1 MKKCIRKGALSLF
14 KEVLYIIMRFIT
26 TCLFIVSLL
35 CATGMKAQ
43 VSNIRQDFIDFGF
56 PRYEHCSMKILPGA
70 KVKFQDL
77 EQSISKAKHYIHIEY
92 YKWYNDSIG
101 RHVLDA
107 LAKAAGRGVKVRI
120 LYDAFGCS
128 GKEPDVNEDF
138 IAHYRS
144 LGLDIVGWDPMRFPY
159 INHALHRLHRKMV
172 VIDGRMVYT
181 GGLNVADYY
190 IHGKPEI
197 GKWAD
202 MHARLE
208 GPIVDGYQRLFA
220 DMWYKETGEYLDSMA
235 YRSPEAHL
243 YAGMQGGYEAFVVDR
258 EPGKKSARIRQSYI
272 SCLDNAQNRVRIIN
286 PYVILVSSVR
296 KALRRCIERG
306 VEVEILL
313 GHKGDHLISEVSTA
327 REIYNLARRGA
338 KVWLCMECFHHDKV
352 LIVDDELCSVGTA
365 NLDARSLSFD
375 YEVNAYFFSPGYCR
389 QLNEYFNHH
398 KRCAVM
404 LTEDNWKE
412 LYPRSKRRLGWWT
425 KGIRGIL

>member
-1 MKKCIRKGALSLF
+1 
-14 KEVLYIIMRFIT
+14 MRILA
-26 TCLFIVSLL
+26 TCLFILSLL

-43 VSNIRQDFIDFGF
+43 VSKIRQDFIGFGF
-56 PRYEHCSMKILPGA
+56 PRYEHCTMKILPGA
-70 KVKFQDL
+70 KEKFQDL
-77 EQSISKAKHYIHIEY
+77 EPAISQAKHYIHIEY

-101 RHVLDA
+101 RHLLDA
-107 LAKAAGRGVKVRI
+107 LAKAAQRGVKVRI

-128 GKEPDVNEDF
+128 GKEPNVTDDF
-138 IAHYRS
+138 ISRYRS
-144 LGLDIVGWDPMRFPY
+144 LGLNLVGWDPMRFPY

-181 GGLNVADYY
+181 GGLNIADYY

-208 GPIVDGYQRLFA
+208 GPIVDEYQRLFA
-220 DMWYKETGEYLDSMA
+220 DMWYRETGEYLDSVA

-243 YAGMQGGYEAFVVDR
+243 YDESKEGYEAFVVDR

-272 SCLDNAQNRVRIIN
+272 SCLDNAQKRVRIIN

-313 GHKGDHLISEVSTA
+313 GHKGDNLISEVSTA
-327 REIYNLARRGA
+327 REIYNLARCGA
-338 KVWLCMECFHHDKV
+338 KVWLCQECFHHDKV
-352 LIVDDELCSVGTA
+352 MIVDDSLCTVGTA

-375 YEVNAYFFSPGYCR
+375 YEVNAYFFSPEYCS

-398 KRCAVM
+398 MHSAVM

>member
-1 MKKCIRKGALSLF
+1 
-14 KEVLYIIMRFIT
+14 MRFIA
-26 TCLFIVSLL
+26 TCLFLVSML
-35 CATGMKAQ
+35 CTTSMKAQ
-43 VSNIRQDFIDFGF
+43 VSNIRQDFINFGF
-56 PRYEHCSMKILPGA
+56 PRCEHCSMKILPGA

-77 EQSISKAKHYIHIEY
+77 EPAISKAKHYIHIEY

-101 RHVLDA
+101 RHILDE
-107 LAKAAGRGVKVRI
+107 LVRAAQRGVKVRI

-128 GKEPDVNEDF
+128 GEEPDVNDDF

-144 LGLDIVGWDPMRFPY
+144 LGLDLVGWDPMRFPY
-159 INHALHRLHRKMV
+159 VNHALHRLHRKMV

-181 GGLNVADYY
+181 GGLNIADYY

-208 GPIVDGYQRLFA
+208 GPIVDEYQRLFA
-220 DMWYKETGEYLDSMA
+220 DMWYKETGEYLDSLA

-243 YAGMQGGYEAFVVDR
+243 YDKLKEGYEAFVVDR

-272 SCLDNAQNRVRIIN
+272 SCLDNAQERVRIIN

-313 GHKGDHLISEVSTA
+313 GHKGDNLISEVSTA

-338 KVWLCMECFHHDKV
+338 KVWLCKECFHHDKV
-352 LIVDDELCSVGTA
+352 MIVDDELCTVGTA

-375 YEVNAYFFSPGYCR
+375 YEVNAYFFSPEYCR
-389 QLNEYFNHH
+389 QLNEYFNQHL
-398 KRCAVM
+398 CSAVM
-404 LTEDNWKE
+404 LTDQNWKE

>member
-1 MKKCIRKGALSLF
+1 
-14 KEVLYIIMRFIT
+14 MRILA
-26 TCLFIVSLL
+26 TCLFILSLL

-43 VSNIRQDFIDFGF
+43 VSKIRQDFIGFGF
-56 PRYEHCSMKILPGA
+56 PRYEHCTMKNLPGA
-70 KVKFQDL
+70 KEKFQDL
-77 EQSISKAKHYIHIEY
+77 EPAISQAKHYIHIEY

-101 RHVLDA
+101 RHLLDA
-107 LAKAAGRGVKVRI
+107 LARAAQRGVKVRI

-128 GKEPDVNEDF
+128 GKDPNVTDDF
-138 IAHYRS
+138 ISRYRS
-144 LGLDIVGWDPMRFPY
+144 LGLDLVGWDPMRFPY

-181 GGLNVADYY
+181 GGLNIADYY

-208 GPIVDGYQRLFA
+208 GPIVDEYQRLFA
-220 DMWYKETGEYLDSMA
+220 DMWYKETGEYLDSLA
-235 YRSPEAHL
+235 YRSPDAHL
-243 YAGMQGGYEAFVVDR
+243 YDESKEGYEAFVVDR

-272 SCLDNAQNRVRIIN
+272 SCLDNAQERVRIIN

-313 GHKGDHLISEVSTA
+313 GPKGDNLISEVSTA

-338 KVWLCMECFHHDKV
+338 KVWLCRECFHHDKV
-352 LIVDDELCSVGTA
+352 MIVDDSLCTVGTA

-375 YEVNAYFFSPGYCR
+375 YEVNAYFFSPEYCR
-389 QLNEYFNHH
+389 QLNEYFNLH

>member
-1 MKKCIRKGALSLF
+1 
-14 KEVLYIIMRFIT
+14 MRFIA
-26 TCLFIVSLL
+26 TCLFVVSML
-35 CATGMKAQ
+35 CTTSMKAQ
-43 VSNIRQDFIDFGF
+43 VANIRQDFINFGF

-77 EQSISKAKHYIHIEY
+77 EPAISKAKHYIHIEY

-101 RHVLDA
+101 RHILDE
-107 LAKAAGRGVKVRI
+107 LVRAAQRGVQVRI

-128 GKEPDVNEDF
+128 GEEPDVTDDF

-144 LGLDIVGWDPMRFPY
+144 QGLDLVGWDPMRFPY
-159 INHALHRLHRKMV
+159 VNHALHRLHRKMV

-181 GGLNVADYY
+181 GGLNIADYY

-208 GPIVDGYQRLFA
+208 GPIVDEYQRLFA

-243 YAGMQGGYEAFVVDR
+243 YDKLKEGYEAFVVDR

-272 SCLDNAQNRVRIIN
+272 SCLDNAQERVRIIN

-313 GHKGDHLISEVSTA
+313 GHKGDNLISEVSTA

-338 KVWLCMECFHHDKV
+338 KVWLCKECFHHDKV
-352 LIVDDELCSVGTA
+352 MIVDDELCTVGTA

-375 YEVNAYFFSPGYCR
+375 YEVNAYFFSPEYCR
-389 QLNEYFNHH
+389 QLNEYFNQHL
-398 KRCAVM
+398 RSAVM
-404 LTEDNWKE
+404 LTEQNWKE

>member
-1 MKKCIRKGALSLF
+1 
-14 KEVLYIIMRFIT
+14 MRFIA
-26 TCLFIVSLL
+26 TCLFVVSML
-35 CATGMKAQ
+35 CTTSMKAQ
-43 VSNIRQDFIDFGF
+43 VSNIRQDFINFGF

-77 EQSISKAKHYIHIEY
+77 EPAISKAKHYIHIEY

-101 RHVLDA
+101 RHILDE
-107 LAKAAGRGVKVRI
+107 LVRAAQRGVKVRI

-128 GKEPDVNEDF
+128 GEAPDVNDDF

-144 LGLDIVGWDPMRFPY
+144 LGLDLVGWDPMRFPY
-159 INHALHRLHRKMV
+159 VNHALHRLHRKMV

-181 GGLNVADYY
+181 GGLNIADYY

-202 MHARLE
+202 MHARFE
-208 GPIVDGYQRLFA
+208 GPIVDEYQRLFA
-220 DMWYKETGEYLDSMA
+220 DMWYKETGEYLDSLA

-243 YAGMQGGYEAFVVDR
+243 YDKLKEGYEAFVVDR

-272 SCLDNAQNRVRIIN
+272 SCLDNAQERVRIIN

-313 GHKGDHLISEVSTA
+313 GHKGDNLISEVSTA

-338 KVWLCMECFHHDKV
+338 KVWLCKECFHHDKV
-352 LIVDDELCSVGTA
+352 MIVDDELCTVGTA

-375 YEVNAYFFSPGYCR
+375 YEVNAYFFSPEYCR
-389 QLNEYFNHH
+389 QLNEYFNLHM
-398 KRCAVM
+398 RTAVM

-412 LYPRSKRRLGWWT
+412 LYPRAKRRLGWWT

>member
-1 MKKCIRKGALSLF
+1 MFC
-14 KEVLYIIMRFIT
+14 T
-26 TCLFIVSLL
+26 TGL
-35 CATGMKAQ
+35 KAQ
-43 VSNIRQDFIDFGF
+43 ISNIRQDFINFGF

-77 EQSISKAKHYIHIEY
+77 EPAISKAKHYIHIEY

-101 RHVLDA
+101 RHMLDVLADA
-107 LAKAAGRGVKVRI
+107 AARGVKVRI

-128 GKEPDVNEDF
+128 GEEPNVTDEF
-138 IAHYRS
+138 IASYRS
-144 LGLDIVGWDPMRFPY
+144 RGLDLVGWDPMRFPY

-181 GGLNVADYY
+181 GGLNIADYY
-190 IHGKPEI
+190 IHGKPEL
-197 GKWAD
+197 GKWGD

-208 GPIVDGYQRLFA
+208 GPIVDEYQRLFA
-220 DMWYKETGEYLDSMA
+220 NMWYKETGEYLDSLA

-243 YAGMQGGYEAFVVDR
+243 YDDLQGGYEAFVVDR
-258 EPGKKSARIRQSYI
+258 EPGRKSARIRQSYI
-272 SCLDNAQNRVRIIN
+272 SCLDNAQKRVRIIN

-313 GHKGDHLISEVSTA
+313 GHKGDNLISEVSTA

-338 KVWLCMECFHHDKV
+338 KVWLCRECFHHDKV
-352 LIVDDELCSVGTA
+352 MIVDDSLCTVGTA
-365 NLDARSLSFD
+365 NLDARSLSYD
-375 YEVNAYFFSPGYCR
+375 YEVNAYYFSPEYCQ

-398 KRCAVM
+398 KVSAVM

-412 LYPRSKRRLGWWT
+412 LYPRAKRRLGWWT

>member
-1 MKKCIRKGALSLF
+1 
-14 KEVLYIIMRFIT
+14 MRFIA
-26 TCLFIVSLL
+26 TCLFVVSML
-35 CATGMKAQ
+35 CTTSMKAQ
-43 VSNIRQDFIDFGF
+43 VSNIRQDFINFGF

-77 EQSISKAKHYIHIEY
+77 EPAISKAKHYIHIEY

-101 RHVLDA
+101 RHILDE
-107 LAKAAGRGVKVRI
+107 LVKAAQRGVKVRI

-128 GKEPDVNEDF
+128 GEEPDVNDDF

-144 LGLDIVGWDPMRFPY
+144 RGLDLVGWDPMRFPY
-159 INHALHRLHRKMV
+159 VNHALHRLHRKMV

-181 GGLNVADYY
+181 GGLNIADYY

-208 GPIVDGYQRLFA
+208 GPIVDEYQRLFA
-220 DMWYKETGEYLDSMA
+220 DMWYKETGEYLDSLA

-243 YAGMQGGYEAFVVDR
+243 YDKLKEGYEAFVVDR

-272 SCLDNAQNRVRIIN
+272 SCLDNAQERVRIIN

-313 GHKGDHLISEVSTA
+313 GHKGDNLISEVSTA

-338 KVWLCMECFHHDKV
+338 KVWLCKECFHHDKV
-352 LIVDDELCSVGTA
+352 MIVDDELCTVGTA

-375 YEVNAYFFSPGYCR
+375 YEVNAYFFSPEYCR
-389 QLNEYFNHH
+389 QLNEYFNQHL
-398 KRCAVM
+398 CSAVM

-412 LYPRSKRRLGWWT
+412 LYPRAKRRLGWWT

>member
-1 MKKCIRKGALSLF
+1 
-14 KEVLYIIMRFIT
+14 MRFIA
-26 TCLFIVSLL
+26 TCLFVVSML
-35 CATGMKAQ
+35 CTISMKAQ
-43 VSNIRQDFIDFGF
+43 VSNIRQDFINFGF

-77 EQSISKAKHYIHIEY
+77 EPAISKAKHYIHIEY

-101 RHVLDA
+101 RHILDE
-107 LAKAAGRGVKVRI
+107 LVRAAQRGVKVRI

-128 GKEPDVNEDF
+128 GEEPDVNDDF

-144 LGLDIVGWDPMRFPY
+144 LGLDLVGWDPMRFPY

-181 GGLNVADYY
+181 GGLNIADYY

-208 GPIVDGYQRLFA
+208 GPIVDEYQRLFA
-220 DMWYKETGEYLDSMA
+220 DMWYKETGEYLDSLA

-243 YAGMQGGYEAFVVDR
+243 YDKLKEGYEAFVVDR

-272 SCLDNAQNRVRIIN
+272 SCLDNAQERVRIIN

-313 GHKGDHLISEVSTA
+313 GHKGDNLISEVSTA

-338 KVWLCMECFHHDKV
+338 KVWLCKECFHHDKV
-352 LIVDDELCSVGTA
+352 MIVDDELCTVGTA

-375 YEVNAYFFSPGYCR
+375 YEVNAYFFSPEYCR
-389 QLNEYFNHH
+389 QLNEYFNQHL
-398 KRCAVM
+398 RSAVM
-404 LTEDNWKE
+404 LTEQNWKE

>member
-1 MKKCIRKGALSLF
+1 
-14 KEVLYIIMRFIT
+14 MRFIA
-26 TCLFIVSLL
+26 TCLFVVSML
-35 CATGMKAQ
+35 CTISMKAQ
-43 VSNIRQDFIDFGF
+43 VSNIRQDFINFGF

-77 EQSISKAKHYIHIEY
+77 EPAISKAKHYIHIEY

-101 RHVLDA
+101 RHILDE
-107 LAKAAGRGVKVRI
+107 LVRAAQRGVKVRI

-128 GKEPDVNEDF
+128 GEEPDVNDDF

-144 LGLDIVGWDPMRFPY
+144 RGLDLVGWDPMRFPY
-159 INHALHRLHRKMV
+159 VNHALHRLHRKMV

-181 GGLNVADYY
+181 GGLNIADYY

-208 GPIVDGYQRLFA
+208 GPIVDEYQRLFA
-220 DMWYKETGEYLDSMA
+220 DMWYKETGEYLDSLA
-235 YRSPEAHL
+235 YRSPEVHL
-243 YAGMQGGYEAFVVDR
+243 YDKLKEGYEAFVVDR

-272 SCLDNAQNRVRIIN
+272 SCLDNAQERVRIIN

-313 GHKGDHLISEVSTA
+313 GHKGDNLISEVSTA

-338 KVWLCMECFHHDKV
+338 KVWLCKECFHHDKV
-352 LIVDDELCSVGTA
+352 MIVDDELCTVGTA

-375 YEVNAYFFSPGYCR
+375 YEVNAYFFSPEYCR
-389 QLNEYFNHH
+389 QLNEYFNQHL
-398 KRCAVM
+398 RSAVM
-404 LTEDNWKE
+404 LTEQNWKE

>member
-1 MKKCIRKGALSLF
+1 
-14 KEVLYIIMRFIT
+14 MRILA
-26 TCLFIVSLL
+26 TCLFILSLL
-35 CATGMKAQ
+35 CVTGMKAQ
-43 VSNIRQDFIDFGF
+43 VSKIRQDFIGFGF
-56 PRYEHCSMKILPGA
+56 PRYEHCTMKILPGA
-70 KVKFQDL
+70 KEKFKDL
-77 EQSISKAKHYIHIEY
+77 EPAISQAKHYIHIEY

-101 RHVLDA
+101 RHLLDA
-107 LAKAAGRGVKVRI
+107 LAKAAQREVKVRI

-128 GKEPDVNEDF
+128 GKDPNVTDDF
-138 IAHYRS
+138 ISRYRS
-144 LGLDIVGWDPMRFPY
+144 LGLDLVGWDPMRFPY

-181 GGLNVADYY
+181 GGLNIADYY
-190 IHGKPEI
+190 IHGKPEL

-208 GPIVDGYQRLFA
+208 GPIVDEYQRLFA
-220 DMWYKETGEYLDSMA
+220 DMWYKETGEYLDSLA
-235 YRSPEAHL
+235 YRSPDAHL
-243 YAGMQGGYEAFVVDR
+243 YDELHEGYEAFVVDR
-258 EPGKKSARIRQSYI
+258 EPGRKSARIRQSYI
-272 SCLDNAQNRVRIIN
+272 SCLDNAQERVRIIN

-313 GHKGDHLISEVSTA
+313 GHKGDNLISEVSTA
-327 REIYNLARRGA
+327 REIYSLARRGA
-338 KVWLCMECFHHDKV
+338 KVWLCRECFHHDKV
-352 LIVDDELCSVGTA
+352 MIVDDSLCTVGTA

-375 YEVNAYFFSPGYCR
+375 YEVNAYFFSPEYCR

>member
-1 MKKCIRKGALSLF
+1 
-14 KEVLYIIMRFIT
+14 MRFIA
-26 TCLFIVSLL
+26 TCLFLVSML
-35 CATGMKAQ
+35 CTTSMKAQ
-43 VSNIRQDFIDFGF
+43 VSNIRQDFINFGF

-77 EQSISKAKHYIHIEY
+77 EPAISKAKHYIHIEY

-101 RHVLDA
+101 RHILDE
-107 LAKAAGRGVKVRI
+107 LVKAAQRGVKVRI

-128 GKEPDVNEDF
+128 GEEPDVNDDF

-144 LGLDIVGWDPMRFPY
+144 RGLDLVGWDPMRFPY
-159 INHALHRLHRKMV
+159 VNHALHRLHRKMV

-181 GGLNVADYY
+181 GGLNIADYY

-208 GPIVDGYQRLFA
+208 GPIVDEYQRLFA
-220 DMWYKETGEYLDSMA
+220 DMWYKETGEYLDSLA

-243 YAGMQGGYEAFVVDR
+243 YDKLKEGYEAFVVDR

-272 SCLDNAQNRVRIIN
+272 SCLDNAQERVRIIN

-313 GHKGDHLISEVSTA
+313 GHKGDNLISEVSTA

-338 KVWLCMECFHHDKV
+338 KVWLCKECFHHDKV
-352 LIVDDELCSVGTA
+352 MIVDDELCTVGTA

-375 YEVNAYFFSPGYCR
+375 YEVNAYFFSPEYCR
-389 QLNEYFNHH
+389 QLNEYFNLHM
-398 KRCAVM
+398 RTAVM

-412 LYPRSKRRLGWWT
+412 LYPRAKRRLGWWT

>member
-1 MKKCIRKGALSLF
+1 
-14 KEVLYIIMRFIT
+14 MRFIA
-26 TCLFIVSLL
+26 TCLFLVSML
-35 CATGMKAQ
+35 CTTSMKAQ
-43 VSNIRQDFIDFGF
+43 VSNIRQDFINFGF

-77 EQSISKAKHYIHIEY
+77 EPAISKAKHYIHIEY

-101 RHVLDA
+101 RHILDE
-107 LAKAAGRGVKVRI
+107 LVRAAQRGVKVRI

-128 GKEPDVNEDF
+128 GEEPDVNDDF

-144 LGLDIVGWDPMRFPY
+144 LGLDLVGWDPMRFPY
-159 INHALHRLHRKMV
+159 VNHALHRLHRKMV

-181 GGLNVADYY
+181 GGLNIADYY

-208 GPIVDGYQRLFA
+208 GPIVDEYQRLFA
-220 DMWYKETGEYLDSMA
+220 DMWYKETGEYLDSLA

-243 YAGMQGGYEAFVVDR
+243 YDKLKEGYEAFVVDR

-272 SCLDNAQNRVRIIN
+272 SCLDNAQERVRIIN

-313 GHKGDHLISEVSTA
+313 GHKGDNLISEVSTA

-338 KVWLCMECFHHDKV
+338 KVWLCKECFHHDKV
-352 LIVDDELCSVGTA
+352 MIVDDELCTVGTA

-375 YEVNAYFFSPGYCR
+375 YEVNAYFFSPEYCR
-389 QLNEYFNHH
+389 QLNEYFNLHM
-398 KRCAVM
+398 RTAVM

>member
-1 MKKCIRKGALSLF
+1 
-14 KEVLYIIMRFIT
+14 MRILA
-26 TCLFIVSLL
+26 TCLFILSLL

-43 VSNIRQDFIDFGF
+43 VSKIRQDFIDFGF
-56 PRYEHCSMKILPGA
+56 PRYEHCTMKILPGA
-70 KVKFQDL
+70 KEKFKDL
-77 EQSISKAKHYIHIEY
+77 EPAISQAKHYIHIEY

-101 RHVLDA
+101 RHLLDA
-107 LAKAAGRGVKVRI
+107 LAKAAQRGVKVRI

-128 GKEPDVNEDF
+128 GKEPNVTDDF
-138 IAHYRS
+138 ISRYRS
-144 LGLDIVGWDPMRFPY
+144 QGLDLVGWDPMRFPY

-181 GGLNVADYY
+181 GGLNIADYY
-190 IHGKPEI
+190 IHGKPEL

-208 GPIVDGYQRLFA
+208 GPIVDEYQRLFA
-220 DMWYKETGEYLDSMA
+220 DMWYRETGEYLDSLA
-235 YRSPEAHL
+235 YRSPDAHL
-243 YAGMQGGYEAFVVDR
+243 YDESKEGYEAFVVDR

-272 SCLDNAQNRVRIIN
+272 SCLDNAQKRVRIIN

-313 GHKGDHLISEVSTA
+313 GHKGDNLISEVSTA
-327 REIYNLARRGA
+327 REIYSLARRGA
-338 KVWLCMECFHHDKV
+338 KVWLCRECFHHDKV
-352 LIVDDELCSVGTA
+352 MIVDDSLCTVGTA

-375 YEVNAYFFSPGYCR
+375 YEVNAYFFSPEYCR

>member
-1 MKKCIRKGALSLF
+1 
-14 KEVLYIIMRFIT
+14 MRILA
-26 TCLFIVSLL
+26 TCLFILSLL

-43 VSNIRQDFIDFGF
+43 VSKIRQDFIGFGF
-56 PRYEHCSMKILPGA
+56 PRYEQCSMKILPGA
-70 KVKFQDL
+70 KEKFKDL
-77 EQSISKAKHYIHIEY
+77 EPAISQAKHYIHIEY

-101 RHVLDA
+101 RHLLDA
-107 LAKAAGRGVKVRI
+107 LAKAAQRGVKVRI

-128 GKEPDVNEDF
+128 GKEPNVTDDF
-138 IAHYRS
+138 ISRYRS
-144 LGLDIVGWDPMRFPY
+144 LGLDLVGWDPMRFPY

-181 GGLNVADYY
+181 GGLNIADYY
-190 IHGKPEI
+190 IHGKPEL

-208 GPIVDGYQRLFA
+208 GPIVDEYQRLFA
-220 DMWYKETGEYLDSMA
+220 DMWYRETGEYLDSLA
-235 YRSPEAHL
+235 YRSPDAHL
-243 YAGMQGGYEAFVVDR
+243 YDESKEGYEAFVVDR
-258 EPGKKSARIRQSYI
+258 EPGRKSARIRQSYI
-272 SCLDNAQNRVRIIN
+272 SCLDNAQKRVRIIN

-313 GHKGDHLISEVSTA
+313 GHKGDNLISEVSTA

-338 KVWLCMECFHHDKV
+338 KVWLCRECFHHDKV
-352 LIVDDELCSVGTA
+352 MIVDDSLCTVGTA

-375 YEVNAYFFSPGYCR
+375 YEVNAYFFSPEYCR

-404 LTEDNWKE
+404 LSEDNWKE

>member
-1 MKKCIRKGALSLF
+1 M
-14 KEVLYIIMRFIT
+14 YIIMRILA
-26 TCLFIVSLL
+26 TCLFILSLL

-43 VSNIRQDFIDFGF
+43 VSKIRQDFIDFGF

-101 RHVLDA
+101 RHLLDA
-107 LAKAAGRGVKVRI
+107 LAKAAQRGVKVRI

-128 GKEPDVNEDF
+128 GKEPNVTDDF
-138 IAHYRS
+138 ISRYRS
-144 LGLDIVGWDPMRFPY
+144 QGLDLVGWDPMRFPY

-181 GGLNVADYY
+181 GGLNIADYY
-190 IHGKPEI
+190 IHGKPEL

-208 GPIVDGYQRLFA
+208 GPIVDEYQRLFA
-220 DMWYKETGEYLDSMA
+220 DMWYRETGEYLDSLA
-235 YRSPEAHL
+235 YRSPDAHL
-243 YAGMQGGYEAFVVDR
+243 YDESKEGYEAFVVDR

-272 SCLDNAQNRVRIIN
+272 SCLDNAQKRVRIIN

-313 GHKGDHLISEVSTA
+313 GHKGDNLISEVSTA

-338 KVWLCMECFHHDKV
+338 KVWLCQECFHHDKV
-352 LIVDDELCSVGTA
+352 MIVDDSLCTVGTA

-375 YEVNAYFFSPGYCR
+375 YEVNAYFFSPKYCS

-398 KRCAVM
+398 QHTAVM

>member
-1 MKKCIRKGALSLF
+1 MYMF
-14 KEVLYIIMRFIT
+14 
-26 TCLFIVSLL
+26 
-35 CATGMKAQ
+35 CATGMMAQ
-43 VSNIRQDFIDFGF
+43 VSEIRQDFIDFGF
-56 PRYEHCSMKILPGA
+56 PRYEHCTMKVLPGGG
-70 KVKFQDL
+70 VKFQDL
-77 EQSISKAKHYIHIEY
+77 ELAISKAKHYIHVEY

-101 RHVLDA
+101 RLLLDEFV
-107 LAKAAGRGVKVRI
+107 KATQRGVKVRI
-120 LYDAFGCS
+120 LYDAFGSS
-128 GKEPDVNEDF
+128 GKGPNVTDEF

-144 LGLDIVGWDPMRFPY
+144 LGLKLVGWDPMRFPY

-181 GGLNVADYY
+181 GGLNIADYY
-190 IHGKPEI
+190 IHGKPEL
-197 GKWAD
+197 GKWGD

-208 GPIVDGYQRLFA
+208 GPIVDEYQRLFA
-220 DMWYKETGEYLDSMA
+220 DMWYKETGEYLDSLA

-243 YAGMQGGYEAFVVDR
+243 YADMPGGYEAFVVDR

-272 SCLDNAQNRVRIIN
+272 SCLDNAQKRVRIIN

-313 GHKGDHLISEVSTA
+313 GHKGDNLISEVSTA
-327 REIYNLARRGA
+327 REVYNLARRGA
-338 KVWLCMECFHHDKV
+338 KVWLCRECFHHDKV
-352 LIVDDELCSVGTA
+352 MIVDDSLCTVGTA
-365 NLDARSLSFD
+365 NLDARSLSYD
-375 YEVNAYFFSPGYCR
+375 YEVNAYYFSPEYCQ

-398 KRCAVM
+398 KVSAVM

-412 LYPRSKRRLGWWT
+412 LYPRAKRRLGWWT

>member
-1 MKKCIRKGALSLF
+1 MRTLIALFFL
-14 KEVLYIIMRFIT
+14 LILQNTIT
-26 TCLFIVSLL
+26 L
-35 CATGMKAQ
+35 KAQ
-43 VSNIRQDFIDFGF
+43 VSCIKQDFISYGF
-56 PRYEHCSMKILPGA
+56 PKYEHCSMKILPGA
-70 KVKFQDL
+70 KAKLQDL
-77 EQSISKAKHYIHIEY
+77 EEAISKAKHHIHIEY

-101 RHVLDA
+101 RHMLDE
-107 LAKAAGRGVKVRI
+107 LAKATNRNVKVRI

-128 GKEPDVNEDF
+128 GKDPNVTEEF
-138 IAHYRS
+138 INHYRS
-144 LGLDIVGWDPMRFPY
+144 LGLELVGFDPMRFPY
-159 INHALHRLHRKMV
+159 VNHALHRLHRKMV
-172 VIDGRMVYT
+172 IIDGRMVYT
-181 GGLNVADYY
+181 GGLNIADYY

-220 DMWYKETGEYLDSMA
+220 DMWYKETGEYLDSVA
-235 YRSPEAHL
+235 YKSPDAHL
-243 YAGMQGGYEAFVVDR
+243 YDKLQEGYEAFVVDR

-272 SCLDNAQNRVRIIN
+272 SCLDNAQRRVRIIN

-296 KALRRCIERG
+296 KALRECIERG

-313 GHKGDHLISEVSTA
+313 GHKGDNLISEVSTA

-338 KVWLCMECFHHDKV
+338 KVWLCKECFHHDKV
-352 LIVDDELCSVGTA
+352 MIVDDSLCTVGTA

-375 YEVNAYFFSPGYCR
+375 YEVNAYFFSPEYCS

-398 KRCAVM
+398 QNSAVM

>member
-1 MKKCIRKGALSLF
+1 
-14 KEVLYIIMRFIT
+14 MRILA
-26 TCLFIVSLL
+26 TCLFILSLL

-43 VSNIRQDFIDFGF
+43 VSKIRQDFIGFGF

-70 KVKFQDL
+70 KEKFKDL
-77 EQSISKAKHYIHIEY
+77 EPAISQAKHYIHIEY

-101 RHVLDA
+101 RHLLDA
-107 LAKAAGRGVKVRI
+107 LAKAAQRGVKVRI

-128 GKEPDVNEDF
+128 GKDPNVTDDF
-138 IAHYRS
+138 ISRYRS
-144 LGLDIVGWDPMRFPY
+144 LGLDLVGWDPMRFPY

-181 GGLNVADYY
+181 GGLNIADYY
-190 IHGKPEI
+190 IHGKPEL

-202 MHARLE
+202 MHARLK
-208 GPIVDGYQRLFA
+208 GPIVDEYQRLFA
-220 DMWYKETGEYLDSMA
+220 DMWYRETGEYLDSLA
-235 YRSPEAHL
+235 YRSPDAHL
-243 YAGMQGGYEAFVVDR
+243 YDESKEGYEAFVVDR
-258 EPGKKSARIRQSYI
+258 EPGRKSARIRQSYI
-272 SCLDNAQNRVRIIN
+272 SCLDNAQKRVRIIN

-313 GHKGDHLISEVSTA
+313 GHKGDNLISEVSTA

-338 KVWLCMECFHHDKV
+338 KVWLCKECFHHDKV
-352 LIVDDELCSVGTA
+352 MIVDDSLCTVGTA

-375 YEVNAYFFSPGYCR
+375 YEVNAYFFSPEYCR
-389 QLNEYFNHH
+389 QLNDYFNHH

>member
-1 MKKCIRKGALSLF
+1 
-14 KEVLYIIMRFIT
+14 MRFIA
-26 TCLFIVSLL
+26 TCLFVVSML
-35 CATGMKAQ
+35 CTTSMKAQ
-43 VSNIRQDFIDFGF
+43 VSNIRQDFINFGF

-77 EQSISKAKHYIHIEY
+77 EPAISKAKHYIHIEY

-101 RHVLDA
+101 RHMLDE
-107 LAKAAGRGVKVRI
+107 LVKAAQRGVKVRI

-128 GKEPDVNEDF
+128 GEEPDVNDDF

-144 LGLDIVGWDPMRFPY
+144 LGLDLVGWDPMRFPY
-159 INHALHRLHRKMV
+159 VNHALHRLHRKMV

-181 GGLNVADYY
+181 GGLNIADYY

-208 GPIVDGYQRLFA
+208 GPIVDEYQRLFA
-220 DMWYKETGEYLDSMA
+220 DMWYKETGEYLDSLA

-243 YAGMQGGYEAFVVDR
+243 YDKLKEGYEAFVVDR

-272 SCLDNAQNRVRIIN
+272 SCLDNAQERVRIIN
-286 PYVILVSSVR
+286 PYAILVSSVR

-313 GHKGDHLISEVSTA
+313 GHKGDNLISEVSTA

-338 KVWLCMECFHHDKV
+338 KVWLCKECFHHDKV
-352 LIVDDELCSVGTA
+352 MIVDDELCTVGTA

-375 YEVNAYFFSPGYCR
+375 YEVNAYFFSPEYCR
-389 QLNEYFNHH
+389 QLNEYFNLHM
-398 KRCAVM
+398 RTAVM

-412 LYPRSKRRLGWWT
+412 LYPRAKRRLGWWT

>member
-1 MKKCIRKGALSLF
+1 
-14 KEVLYIIMRFIT
+14 MRLIATCFFVVSMLCT
-26 TCLFIVSLL
+26 TS
-35 CATGMKAQ
+35 MKAQ
-43 VSNIRQDFIDFGF
+43 VSNIRQDFINFGF

-77 EQSISKAKHYIHIEY
+77 EPAISKAKHYIHIEY

-101 RHVLDA
+101 RHILDE
-107 LAKAAGRGVKVRI
+107 LVRAAQRGVKVRI

-128 GKEPDVNEDF
+128 GEEPDVNDDF

-144 LGLDIVGWDPMRFPY
+144 RGLDLVGWDPMRFPY
-159 INHALHRLHRKMV
+159 VNHALHRLHRKMV

-181 GGLNVADYY
+181 GGLNIADYY

-208 GPIVDGYQRLFA
+208 GPIVDEYQRLFA
-220 DMWYKETGEYLDSMA
+220 DMWYKETGEYLDSLA

-243 YAGMQGGYEAFVVDR
+243 YDKLKEGYEAFVVDR

-272 SCLDNAQNRVRIIN
+272 SCLDNAQERVRIIN

-313 GHKGDHLISEVSTA
+313 GHKGDNLISEVSTA

-338 KVWLCMECFHHDKV
+338 KVWLCQECFHHDKV
-352 LIVDDELCSVGTA
+352 MIVDDELCTVGTA

-375 YEVNAYFFSPGYCR
+375 YEVNAYFFSPDYCR
-389 QLNEYFNHH
+389 QLNEYFNQHL
-398 KRCAVM
+398 RSAVM
-404 LTEDNWKE
+404 LTEQNWKE

>member
-1 MKKCIRKGALSLF
+1 
-14 KEVLYIIMRFIT
+14 MRFIA
-26 TCLFIVSLL
+26 TCLFILSLL

-43 VSNIRQDFIDFGF
+43 VSKIRQDFIGFGF
-56 PRYEHCSMKILPGA
+56 PRYEHCAMKILPGA
-70 KVKFQDL
+70 KEKFKDL
-77 EQSISKAKHYIHIEY
+77 EPAISQAKHYIHIEY

-101 RHVLDA
+101 RHLLDA
-107 LAKAAGRGVKVRI
+107 LAKAAQRGVKVRI

-128 GKEPDVNEDF
+128 GKDPNVTDDF
-138 IAHYRS
+138 ISRYRS
-144 LGLDIVGWDPMRFPY
+144 QGLDLVGWDPMRFPY

-181 GGLNVADYY
+181 GGLNIADYY
-190 IHGKPEI
+190 IHGKPEL

-208 GPIVDGYQRLFA
+208 GPIVDEYQRLFA
-220 DMWYKETGEYLDSMA
+220 DMWYKETGEYLDSLA
-235 YRSPEAHL
+235 YRSPDAHL
-243 YAGMQGGYEAFVVDR
+243 YNESKEGYEAFVVDR

-272 SCLDNAQNRVRIIN
+272 SCLDNAQKRVRIIN

-313 GHKGDHLISEVSTA
+313 GHKGDNLISEVSTA

-338 KVWLCMECFHHDKV
+338 KVWLCRECFHHDKV
-352 LIVDDELCSVGTA
+352 MIVDDSLCTVGTA

-375 YEVNAYFFSPGYCR
+375 YEVNAYFFSPEYCR
-389 QLNEYFNHH
+389 QLNEYFNRHMH
-398 KRCAVM
+398 SAVM

>member
-1 MKKCIRKGALSLF
+1 
-14 KEVLYIIMRFIT
+14 MRILA
-26 TCLFIVSLL
+26 TCLFILSLL

-43 VSNIRQDFIDFGF
+43 VSKIRQDFIDFGF
-56 PRYEHCSMKILPGA
+56 PRYEHCTMKILPGA
-70 KVKFQDL
+70 KEKFKDL
-77 EQSISKAKHYIHIEY
+77 EPAISQAKHYIHIEY

-101 RHVLDA
+101 RHLLDA
-107 LAKAAGRGVKVRI
+107 LARAAQRGVKVRI

-128 GKEPDVNEDF
+128 GKDPNVTDDF
-138 IAHYRS
+138 ISRYRS
-144 LGLDIVGWDPMRFPY
+144 LGLDLVGWDPMRFPY

-181 GGLNVADYY
+181 GGLNIADYY
-190 IHGKPEI
+190 IHGKPEL

-208 GPIVDGYQRLFA
+208 GPIVDEYQRLFA
-220 DMWYKETGEYLDSMA
+220 DMWYRETGEYLDSLA
-235 YRSPEAHL
+235 YRSPDAHL
-243 YAGMQGGYEAFVVDR
+243 YDESKEGYEAFVVDR

-272 SCLDNAQNRVRIIN
+272 SCLDNAQKRVRIIN

-313 GHKGDHLISEVSTA
+313 GHKGDNLISEVSTA

-338 KVWLCMECFHHDKV
+338 KVWLCRECFHHDKV
-352 LIVDDELCSVGTA
+352 MIVDDSLCTVGTA

-375 YEVNAYFFSPGYCR
+375 YEVNAYFFSPEYCS

-398 KRCAVM
+398 QHTAVM
-404 LTEDNWKE
+404 LSEDNWKE

>member
-1 MKKCIRKGALSLF
+1 MCLF
-14 KEVLYIIMRFIT
+14 KEGLYINMRFIA
-26 TCLFIVSLL
+26 TCLFVVSML
-35 CATGMKAQ
+35 CTTSMKAQ
-43 VSNIRQDFIDFGF
+43 VSNIRQDFINFGF

-77 EQSISKAKHYIHIEY
+77 EPAISKAKHYIHIEY

-101 RHVLDA
+101 RHMLDE
-107 LAKAAGRGVKVRI
+107 LVKAAQRGVKVRI

-128 GKEPDVNEDF
+128 GEEPDVNDDF

-144 LGLDIVGWDPMRFPY
+144 LGLDLVGWDPMRFPY
-159 INHALHRLHRKMV
+159 VNHALHRLHRKMV

-181 GGLNVADYY
+181 GGLNIADYY

-208 GPIVDGYQRLFA
+208 GPIVDEYQRLFA
-220 DMWYKETGEYLDSMA
+220 DMWYKETGEYLDSLA

-243 YAGMQGGYEAFVVDR
+243 YDKLKEGYEAFVVDR

-272 SCLDNAQNRVRIIN
+272 SCLDNAQERVRIIN
-286 PYVILVSSVR
+286 PYAILVSSVR

-313 GHKGDHLISEVSTA
+313 GHKGDNLISEVSTA

-338 KVWLCMECFHHDKV
+338 KVWLCKECFHHDKV
-352 LIVDDELCSVGTA
+352 MIVDDELCTVGTA

-375 YEVNAYFFSPGYCR
+375 YEVNAYFFSPEYCR
-389 QLNEYFNHH
+389 QLNEYFNLHM
-398 KRCAVM
+398 RTAVM

-412 LYPRSKRRLGWWT
+412 LYPRAKRRLGWWT

>member
-1 MKKCIRKGALSLF
+1 
-14 KEVLYIIMRFIT
+14 MRILA
-26 TCLFIVSLL
+26 TCLFILSLL

-43 VSNIRQDFIDFGF
+43 VSKIRKDFIDFGF
-56 PRYEHCSMKILPGA
+56 PRYEHCTMKILPGA
-70 KVKFQDL
+70 KEKFKDL
-77 EQSISKAKHYIHIEY
+77 EPAISQAKHYIHIEY

-101 RHVLDA
+101 RHLLDA
-107 LAKAAGRGVKVRI
+107 LAKAAQRGVKVRI

-128 GKEPDVNEDF
+128 GKDPNVTDDF
-138 IAHYRS
+138 ISRYRS
-144 LGLDIVGWDPMRFPY
+144 LGLDLVGWDPMRFPY

-181 GGLNVADYY
+181 GGLNIADYY
-190 IHGKPEI
+190 IHGKPEL

-208 GPIVDGYQRLFA
+208 GPIVDEYQRLFA
-220 DMWYKETGEYLDSMA
+220 DMWYRETGEYLDSLA

-243 YAGMQGGYEAFVVDR
+243 YNESKEGYEAFVVDR
-258 EPGKKSARIRQSYI
+258 EPGRKSARIRQSYI
-272 SCLDNAQNRVRIIN
+272 SCLDNAQERVRIIN

-306 VEVEILL
+306 VEVEVLL
-313 GHKGDHLISEVSTA
+313 GHKGDNLISEVSTA
-327 REIYNLARRGA
+327 REIYSLARRGA
-338 KVWLCMECFHHDKV
+338 KVWLCRECFHHDKV
-352 LIVDDELCSVGTA
+352 MIVDDSLCTVGTA

-375 YEVNAYFFSPGYCR
+375 YEVNAYFFSPEYCR
-389 QLNEYFNHH
+389 QLNEYFNRHMH
-398 KRCAVM
+398 SAVM

>member
-1 MKKCIRKGALSLF
+1 
-14 KEVLYIIMRFIT
+14 MRFISI
-26 TCLFIVSLL
+26 CLFLVSIL
-35 CATGMKAQ
+35 CTTSMKAQ
-43 VSNIRQDFIDFGF
+43 VSNIRQDFINFGF

-77 EQSISKAKHYIHIEY
+77 EPAISKAKHYIHIEY

-101 RHVLDA
+101 RHILDE
-107 LAKAAGRGVKVRI
+107 LVKAAQRGVNVRI

-128 GKEPDVNEDF
+128 GEEPDVNDDF

-144 LGLDIVGWDPMRFPY
+144 LGLDLVGWDPMRFPY

-181 GGLNVADYY
+181 GGLNIADYY

-208 GPIVDGYQRLFA
+208 GPIVDEYQRLFA
-220 DMWYKETGEYLDSMA
+220 DMWYKETGEYLDSLA

-243 YAGMQGGYEAFVVDR
+243 YDKLKEGYEAFVVDR

-272 SCLDNAQNRVRIIN
+272 SCLDNAQERVRIIN

-313 GHKGDHLISEVSTA
+313 GHKGDNLISEVSTA

-338 KVWLCMECFHHDKV
+338 KVWLCKECFHHDKV
-352 LIVDDELCSVGTA
+352 MIVDDELCTVGTA

-375 YEVNAYFFSPGYCR
+375 YEVNAYFFSPEYCR
-389 QLNEYFNHH
+389 YLNEYFNLHM
-398 KRCAVM
+398 RTAVM

>member
-1 MKKCIRKGALSLF
+1 
-14 KEVLYIIMRFIT
+14 MRILA
-26 TCLFIVSLL
+26 TCLFILSLL

-43 VSNIRQDFIDFGF
+43 VSKIRQDFIGFGF

-70 KVKFQDL
+70 KEKFKDL
-77 EQSISKAKHYIHIEY
+77 EPAISQAKHYIHIEY

-101 RHVLDA
+101 RHLLDA
-107 LAKAAGRGVKVRI
+107 LAKAAQRGVKVRI

-128 GKEPDVNEDF
+128 GKDPNVTDDF
-138 IAHYRS
+138 ISRYRS
-144 LGLDIVGWDPMRFPY
+144 QGLDLVGWDPMRFPY

-181 GGLNVADYY
+181 GGLNIADYY
-190 IHGKPEI
+190 IHGKPEL

-208 GPIVDGYQRLFA
+208 GPIVDEYQRLFA
-220 DMWYKETGEYLDSMA
+220 DMWYRETGEYLDSLA
-235 YRSPEAHL
+235 YRSPDAHL
-243 YAGMQGGYEAFVVDR
+243 YNESKEGYEAFVVDR

-272 SCLDNAQNRVRIIN
+272 SCLDNAQKRVRIIN

-313 GHKGDHLISEVSTA
+313 GHKGDNLISEVSTA
-327 REIYNLARRGA
+327 REIYSLARRGA
-338 KVWLCMECFHHDKV
+338 KVWLCRECFHHDKV
-352 LIVDDELCSVGTA
+352 MIVDDSLCTVGTA

-375 YEVNAYFFSPGYCR
+375 YEVNAYFFSPEYCR
-389 QLNEYFNHH
+389 QLNDYFNRHMH
-398 KRCAVM
+398 SAVM

>member
-1 MKKCIRKGALSLF
+1 MLC
-14 KEVLYIIMRFIT
+14 T
-26 TCLFIVSLL
+26 TS
-35 CATGMKAQ
+35 MKAQ
-43 VSNIRQDFIDFGF
+43 VSNIRQDFINFGF

-77 EQSISKAKHYIHIEY
+77 EPAISKAKHYIHIEY

-101 RHVLDA
+101 RHILDE
-107 LAKAAGRGVKVRI
+107 LVRAAQRGVKVRI

-128 GKEPDVNEDF
+128 GEEPDVNDDF

-144 LGLDIVGWDPMRFPY
+144 LGLDLVGWDPMRFPY
-159 INHALHRLHRKMV
+159 VNHALHRLHRKMV

-181 GGLNVADYY
+181 GGLNIADYY

-208 GPIVDGYQRLFA
+208 GPIVDEYQRLFA
-220 DMWYKETGEYLDSMA
+220 DMWYKETGEYLDSLA

-243 YAGMQGGYEAFVVDR
+243 YDKLKEGYEAFVVDR

-272 SCLDNAQNRVRIIN
+272 SCLDNAQERVRIIN

-313 GHKGDHLISEVSTA
+313 GHKGDNLISEVSTA

-338 KVWLCMECFHHDKV
+338 KVWLCKECFHHDKV
-352 LIVDDELCSVGTA
+352 MIVDDELCTVGTA

-375 YEVNAYFFSPGYCR
+375 YEVNAYFFSPEYCR
-389 QLNEYFNHH
+389 QLNEYFNLHM
-398 KRCAVM
+398 RTAVM

-412 LYPRSKRRLGWWT
+412 LYPRAKRRLGWWT

>member
-1 MKKCIRKGALSLF
+1 MRLIATFFLVLSMF
-14 KEVLYIIMRFIT
+14 CT
-26 TCLFIVSLL
+26 TGLE
-35 CATGMKAQ
+35 AQ
-43 VSNIRQDFIDFGF
+43 ISNIRQDFINFGF

-70 KVKFQDL
+70 KVKFKDL
-77 EQSISKAKHYIHIEY
+77 EPAISKAKHYIHIEY

-101 RHVLDA
+101 RHMLDVLADA
-107 LAKAAGRGVKVRI
+107 AARGVKVRI

-128 GKEPDVNEDF
+128 GEEPNVTDEF
-138 IAHYRS
+138 IASYRS
-144 LGLDIVGWDPMRFPY
+144 RGLDLVGWDPMRFPY

-181 GGLNVADYY
+181 GGLNIADYY
-190 IHGKPEI
+190 IHGKPEL
-197 GKWAD
+197 GKWGD

-208 GPIVDGYQRLFA
+208 GPIVDEYQRLFA
-220 DMWYKETGEYLDSMA
+220 DMWYKETGEYLDSLA

-243 YAGMQGGYEAFVVDR
+243 YDDLHGGYEAFVVDR
-258 EPGKKSARIRQSYI
+258 EPGRKSARIRQSYI
-272 SCLDNAQNRVRIIN
+272 SCLDNAQKRVRIIN

-313 GHKGDHLISEVSTA
+313 GHKGDNLISEVSTA
-327 REIYNLARRGA
+327 REVYNLARRGA
-338 KVWLCMECFHHDKV
+338 KVWLCRECFHHDKV
-352 LIVDDELCSVGTA
+352 MIVDDSLCTVGTA
-365 NLDARSLSFD
+365 NLDARSLSYD
-375 YEVNAYFFSPGYCR
+375 YEVNAYYFSPEYCQ

-398 KRCAVM
+398 KVSAVM

-412 LYPRSKRRLGWWT
+412 LYPRAKRRLGWWT

>member
-1 MKKCIRKGALSLF
+1 
-14 KEVLYIIMRFIT
+14 MRFIA
-26 TCLFIVSLL
+26 TCLFLVSML
-35 CATGMKAQ
+35 CTTSMKAQ
-43 VSNIRQDFIDFGF
+43 VSNIRQDFINFGF

-70 KVKFQDL
+70 KVKFQYL
-77 EQSISKAKHYIHIEY
+77 EPAISKAKHYIHIEY

-101 RHVLDA
+101 RHILDE
-107 LAKAAGRGVKVRI
+107 LVRAAQRGVKVRI

-128 GKEPDVNEDF
+128 GEEPDVNDDF

-144 LGLDIVGWDPMRFPY
+144 LGLDLVGWDPMRFPY
-159 INHALHRLHRKMV
+159 VNHALHRLHRKMV

-181 GGLNVADYY
+181 GGLNIADYY

-208 GPIVDGYQRLFA
+208 GPIVDEYQRLFA
-220 DMWYKETGEYLDSMA
+220 DMWYKETGEYLDSLA
-235 YRSPEAHL
+235 YRSPEARL
-243 YAGMQGGYEAFVVDR
+243 YDKLKEGYEAFVVDR

-272 SCLDNAQNRVRIIN
+272 SCLDNAQERVRIIN

-313 GHKGDHLISEVSTA
+313 GHKGDNLISEVSTA

-338 KVWLCMECFHHDKV
+338 KVWLCKECFHHDKV
-352 LIVDDELCSVGTA
+352 MIVDDELCTVGTA

-375 YEVNAYFFSPGYCR
+375 YEVNAYFFSPEYCR
-389 QLNEYFNHH
+389 QLNEYFNQHL
-398 KRCAVM
+398 CSAVM
-404 LTEDNWKE
+404 LTDQNWKE